1 MAERL
6 VIVDYEAGNLHSV
19 ERAVAH
25 LGAAFATSSQAEEV
39 AAADRIIFPGVGESA
54 SAMAVLRRTG
64 MDQAMHEVRNAGR
77 PMLGICVG
85 CQVVFERSEE
95 RDAECLGLLPGS
107 VLAFRPDRQHKVPH
121 MGWNEV
127 HFERPHPLV
136 AGIPDDS
143 MFYFVHS
150 YYPAPQTPEVVV
162 GSTPYGLQ
170 FGSIIAAEN
179 LAATQFHAE
188 KSGKWGL
195 RLLDNFLRWS
205 PS

>member
-25 LGAAFATSSQAEEV
+25 LGASFATTSDAEQV
-39 AAADRIIFPGVGESA
+39 AAADRLIFPGVGECA

-64 MDQAMHEVRNAGR
+64 MDQALREVREAGR

-85 CQVVFERSEE
+85 CQVVFERSAE
-95 RDAECLGLLPGS
+95 RDAECMGLLAGS
-107 VLAFRPDRQHKVPH
+107 VLAFRPDDRHKVPH
-121 MGWNEV
+121 MGWNQV
-127 HFERPHPLV
+127 RFERPHPLV
-136 AGIPDDS
+136 QGIPDRS

-150 YYPAPQTPEVVV
+150 YYPAPASTDVVV
-162 GSTPYGLQ
+162 GSTTYGLD
-170 FGSIIAAEN
+170 FGSIIADAN

-188 KSGKWGL
+188 KSGRWGL
-195 RLLDNFLRWS
+195 QLLENFLSWR
-205 PS
+205 P

>member
-19 ERAVAH
+19 ERAVAR
-25 LGAAFATSSQAEEV
+25 LGATFTTTSHAEQI

-54 SAMAVLRRTG
+54 SVMAVLRRTG
-64 MDQAMHEVRNAGR
+64 MDQALHEVRKEGR

-85 CQVVFERSEE
+85 CQVIFDRSEE
-95 RDAECLGLLPGS
+95 RNAECLGLLPGS
-107 VLAFRPDRQHKVPH
+107 VMAFRPNPQHKVPH

-127 HFERPHPLV
+127 RFEHPHPLV
-136 AGIPDDS
+136 AGIPDRS

-150 YYPAPQTPEVVV
+150 YYPVPQSKAVVV
-162 GSTPYGLQ
+162 GSTTYGLQ

-188 KSGKWGL
+188 KSGRWGL
-195 RLLDNFLRWS
+195 QLLDNFLCWS